1 MGLIARALE
10 EQGITTVCVVMNR
23 DITEN
28 VKPPRA
34 LFVRFPYGAPLG
46 PAGDSVTQMAVV
58 QAALDLLVSATQPGT
73 LIVSEIE
80 WPD

>member
-1 MGLIARALE
+1 MNREIAR
-10 EQGITTVCVVMNR
+10 
-23 DITEN
+23 N

-46 PAGDSVTQMAVV
+46 PAGNAAVQMAVIR
-58 QAALDLLVSATQPGT
+58 AALDLLVSVTAPGT
-73 LIVSEIE
+73 IVEAGIE

>member
-46 PAGDSVTQMAVV
+46 PADDAVTQMAVIR
-58 QAALDLLVSATQPGT
+58 AALDLLVSATQPGT
-73 LIVSEIE
+73 LPVSDIE
-80 WPD
+80 WPE

>member
-1 MGLIARALE
+1 VGLIARALE
-10 EQGITTVCVVMNR
+10 EHGIATVCVVMNR

-46 PAGDSVTQMAVV
+46 PAGDSVTQMAVIR
-58 QAALDLLVSATQPGT
+58 AALDLLTGAAWPGIIAVSD
-73 LIVSEIE
+73 IE
-80 WPD
+80 WPE

>member
-28 VKPPRA
+28 VKTPRA
-34 LFVRFPYGAPLG
+34 LFVHFPYGAPLG
-46 PAGDSVTQMAVV
+46 PAGDTVTQQTVIR
-58 QAALDLLVSATQPGT
+58 AALNLMVTATEPGT
-73 LIVSEIE
+73 IVESDVD
-80 WPD
+80 WPE

>member
-1 MGLIARALE
+1 VGLIARAIE
-10 EQGITTVCVVMNR
+10 AQGIPTVCVVMNR

-28 VKPPRA
+28 VKTPRA

-46 PAGDSVTQMAVV
+46 PAGNAAVQEAV
-58 QAALDLLVSATQPGT
+58 IRAALELLTHATQPGA
-73 LIVSEIE
+73 IVESPIE